1 MPAGQRLSIGIVFD
15 DTLDSSDGVSQYVKT
30 LGAWLKNQGHEV
42 SYLVGETIT
51 KTWAGGKVYSLARNK
66 RVFFNGNKLSIPL
79 PARSSAISEVLG
91 QNDFDVIHVMMPYS
105 PFMAQKV
112 INRVYPNSYIVGTF
126 HIFPSGWLVKFG
138 MKLLRLMY
146 GSSIK
151 KFSMVVSVSAA
162 AEKFATSS
170 LGLSTKIVPNP
181 VDVQRFKLNNIV
193 PGDKKIV
200 FLGRLVRRK
209 GCGELLRA
217 FALLS
222 PNLPDAQLIIAGDG
236 PDRKKL
242 ERLARKLNISGK
254 TKFLGFIKEDEKPA
268 LLASA
273 DIACFPSLYGES
285 FGIVLIEAMA
295 AGASVVLGGD
305 NPGYRSVLGEQPQSL
320 INPSDTRAFSQRLHE
335 LLTNQ
340 DQQQYIHAWQ
350 QKTVRQYDINVV
362 GKQIESIYAEAIAR
376 ANKKGNNIS

>member
-1 MPAGQRLSIGIVFD
+1 
-15 DTLDSSDGVSQYVKT
+15 
-30 LGAWLKNQGHEV
+30 
-42 SYLVGETIT
+42 
-51 KTWAGGKVYSLARNK
+51 
-66 RVFFNGNKLSIPL
+66 
-79 PARSSAISEVLG
+79 
-91 QNDFDVIHVMMPYS
+91 
-105 PFMAQKV
+105 
-112 INRVYPNSYIVGTF
+112 
-126 HIFPSGWLVKFG
+126 VKFG

-193 PGDKKIV
+193 PDDKKIV